1 MTTHRARRPAPRP
14 NRSIA
19 MTKHRT
25 IVFAAAALLGLA
37 IALPLPVAA
46 QTPVQD
52 GARKFVDGLAEKAIA
67 ALTIKDIS
75 EKERAQ
81 RFRTLLVE
89 SFDVPAIGRFALGKY
104 WREASELQKT
114 EYLKLFEAM
123 IVATYASSFGEY
135 SGEAIKMKEA
145 RIDDP
150 RLITV
155 QSEVVKPGNPA
166 IRVDW
171 RVLTDEGSKFRVVDV
186 VVEGISMSLTQRND
200 YAAVIQRNGG
210 TVDGLLVA
218 LRDKAKRFE

>member
-1 MTTHRARRPAPRP
+1 MTTR
-14 NRSIA
+14 
-19 MTKHRT
+19 RT
-25 IVFAAAALLGLA
+25 IVFAAAALFGLA

-67 ALTIKDIS
+67 ALTLNEIS
-75 EKERAQ
+75 EKDRAQ
-81 RFRTLLVE
+81 RFRALLVDG
-89 SFDVPAIGRFALGKY
+89 FDVPAIGRFALGKY
-104 WREASELQKT
+104 WREASEPQKT

-123 IVATYASSFGEY
+123 IVATYASRFGEY
-135 SGEAIKMKEA
+135 SGETIKMNDA

-155 QSEVVKPGNPA
+155 QSEVVKPGTPA

-171 RVLTDEGSKFRVVDV
+171 RVLTDDSAKFRIVDV

-200 YAAVIQRNGG
+200 FAAVIQRNGG

-218 LRDKAKRFE
+218 LRDKTKQFE